1 MSLCYR
7 FKQFWLLLFNGFWV
21 QKEEKLNSCKSQ
33 KTKNDISDRQ
43 VELKGAR
50 REFLGA
56 ERKTDDVIDCQ
67 LVSHGV
73 KFSNKEEMEGFDS
86 KMDEMHDIFLK
97 ELSEIKRQ
105 HERLQIGRVILSR
118 RVSELE
124 QILQTDIKSFT
135 SSDIKSFMED
145 SSLSSEELQLLAEMD
160 EILEMLEKERQELLS
175 LEKYLDI
182 ELRERTYYPE
192 PVMHRHRRL
201 EDDFSRQMKLDGGL
215 KYESFDKTVQFITYG
230 SLPPPLS
237 LGDLLD
243 VPDR

>member
-1 MSLCYR
+1 MSLCYK
-7 FKQFWLLLFNGFWV
+7 FKQFWLLLFDGWWPEKGEKNTPKSQRTKNNINERQV
-21 QKEEKLNSCKSQ
+21 KLNG
-33 KTKNDISDRQ
+33 
-43 VELKGAR
+43 ER
-50 REFLGA
+50 RDFQGA
-56 ERKTDDVIDCQ
+56 ERKSDDVTDSQ
-67 LVSHGV
+67 LISRGV
-73 KFSNKEEMEGFDS
+73 QFSSKEEMEGFDS

-160 EILEMLEKERQELLS
+160 EILEMLEKEQQELLS
-175 LEKYLDI
+175 LEKYLEI

-192 PVMHRHRRL
+192 PVMPRHRRL
-201 EDDFSRQMKLDGGL
+201 EDEFSKQMKIDGGL
-215 KYESFDKTVQFITYG
+215 KYESFDKTVQFITYR

-243 VPDR
+243 VADR

>member
-7 FKQFWLLLFNGFWV
+7 FKQFWLLLFDGWWLEKGEKNTPKSQRKKNNINERQV
-21 QKEEKLNSCKSQ
+21 KLNG
-33 KTKNDISDRQ
+33 
-43 VELKGAR
+43 ER
-50 REFLGA
+50 RDFQGA
-56 ERKTDDVIDCQ
+56 ERKSDDVTDSQ
-67 LVSHGV
+67 LISRGV
-73 KFSNKEEMEGFDS
+73 QFSSKEEMEGFDS

-160 EILEMLEKERQELLS
+160 EILEMLEKEQQELLS

-192 PVMHRHRRL
+192 PVMPRHRRL
-201 EDDFSRQMKLDGGL
+201 EDEFSKQMKIDGGL
-215 KYESFDKTVQFITYG
+215 KYESFDKTVQFITYR

-243 VPDR
+243 VADR

>member
-7 FKQFWLLLFNGFWV
+7 FKQFWLLLFDGWWLE
-21 QKEEKLNSCKSQ
+21 KEEKNTPKSQ
-33 KTKNDISDRQ
+33 RKKNNINERQ
-43 VELKGAR
+43 VKLNVER
-50 REFLGA
+50 RDFQGA
-56 ERKTDDVIDCQ
+56 ERKSDDVTDSQ
-67 LVSHGV
+67 LISRGV
-73 KFSNKEEMEGFDS
+73 QFSSKEEMEGFDS

-160 EILEMLEKERQELLS
+160 EILEMLEKEQQELLS

-192 PVMHRHRRL
+192 PVMPRHRRL
-201 EDDFSRQMKLDGGL
+201 EDEFSKQMKIDGGL
-215 KYESFDKTVQFITYG
+215 KYESFDKTVQFITYR

-243 VPDR
+243 VADR

>member
-7 FKQFWLLLFNGFWV
+7 FKQFWLLLFDGWWLEKGEKNTPKSQRTKNNINERQV
-21 QKEEKLNSCKSQ
+21 KLNG
-33 KTKNDISDRQ
+33 
-43 VELKGAR
+43 ER
-50 REFLGA
+50 RDFQGA
-56 ERKTDDVIDCQ
+56 EPKSDDVTDSQ
-67 LVSHGV
+67 LISRGV
-73 KFSNKEEMEGFDS
+73 QFSSKEEMEGFDS

-160 EILEMLEKERQELLS
+160 EILEMLEKEQQELLS

-192 PVMHRHRRL
+192 PVMPRHRRL
-201 EDDFSRQMKLDGGL
+201 EDEFSKQMKIDGGL
-215 KYESFDKTVQFITYG
+215 KYESFDKTVQFITYR

-243 VPDR
+243 VADR

>member
-1 MSLCYR
+1 MSLCYK
-7 FKQFWLLLFNGFWV
+7 FKQFWLLLFDGWWPEKGEKNTPKSQRTKNNINERQV
-21 QKEEKLNSCKSQ
+21 KLNG
-33 KTKNDISDRQ
+33 
-43 VELKGAR
+43 ER
-50 REFLGA
+50 RDFQGA
-56 ERKTDDVIDCQ
+56 ERKSDDVTDSQ
-67 LVSHGV
+67 LISRGV
-73 KFSNKEEMEGFDS
+73 QFSSKEEMEGFDS

-160 EILEMLEKERQELLS
+160 EILEMLEKEQQELLS

-192 PVMHRHRRL
+192 PVMPRHRRL
-201 EDDFSRQMKLDGGL
+201 EDEFSKQMKIDGGL
-215 KYESFDKTVQFITYG
+215 KYESFDKTVQFITYR

-243 VPDR
+243 VADR

>member
-7 FKQFWLLLFNGFWV
+7 FKQFWLLLFDGWWLEKGEKNTPKSQRKKNNINERQV
-21 QKEEKLNSCKSQ
+21 KLNG
-33 KTKNDISDRQ
+33 
-43 VELKGAR
+43 ER
-50 REFLGA
+50 RDFQGA
-56 ERKTDDVIDCQ
+56 ERKSDDVTDSQ
-67 LVSHGV
+67 LISRGV
-73 KFSNKEEMEGFDS
+73 QFSSKEEMEGFDS

-160 EILEMLEKERQELLS
+160 EILEMLEKEQQELLS
-175 LEKYLDI
+175 LEKYLEI

-192 PVMHRHRRL
+192 PVMPRHRRL
-201 EDDFSRQMKLDGGL
+201 EDEFSKQMKIDGGL
-215 KYESFDKTVQFITYG
+215 KYESFDKTVQFITYR

-243 VPDR
+243 VADR

>member
-1 MSLCYR
+1 MSLCYK
-7 FKQFWLLLFNGFWV
+7 FKQFWLLLFDGWWHEKGEKNTPKSQRKKNNINERQV
-21 QKEEKLNSCKSQ
+21 KLNG
-33 KTKNDISDRQ
+33 
-43 VELKGAR
+43 ER
-50 REFLGA
+50 RDFQGA
-56 ERKTDDVIDCQ
+56 ERKSDDVTDSQ
-67 LVSHGV
+67 LISRGV
-73 KFSNKEEMEGFDS
+73 QFSSKEDMEGFDS

-160 EILEMLEKERQELLS
+160 EILEMLEKEQQELLS

-192 PVMHRHRRL
+192 PVMPRHRRL
-201 EDDFSRQMKLDGGL
+201 EDEFSKQMKIDGGL
-215 KYESFDKTVQFITYG
+215 KYESFDKTVQFITYR

-243 VPDR
+243 VADR

>member
-1 MSLCYR
+1 MSLCYK
-7 FKQFWLLLFNGFWV
+7 FKQFWLLLFDGWWPEKGEKNTPKSQRTKNNINERQV
-21 QKEEKLNSCKSQ
+21 KLNG
-33 KTKNDISDRQ
+33 
-43 VELKGAR
+43 ER
-50 REFLGA
+50 RDFQGA
-56 ERKTDDVIDCQ
+56 ERKSDDVTDSQ
-67 LVSHGV
+67 LIPRGV
-73 KFSNKEEMEGFDS
+73 QFSSKEEMEGFDS

-160 EILEMLEKERQELLS
+160 EILEMLEKEQQELLS
-175 LEKYLDI
+175 LEKYLEI

-192 PVMHRHRRL
+192 PVMPRHRRL
-201 EDDFSRQMKLDGGL
+201 EDEFSKQMKIDGGL
-215 KYESFDKTVQFITYG
+215 KYESFDKTVQFITYR

-243 VPDR
+243 VADR